1 MQVKTISMMWPS
13 VQTLLAATP
22 ALATVVMSVTESFAR
37 TSTSVPMVFIAVI
50 LMPSALTLTEAINV
64 NVSMVSLVMAHS
76 AMMLMNVLLTQLMI
90 VSNIRFVPILM
101 VPTSAPV
108 SQAMALL

>member
-64 NVSMVSLVMAHS
+64 NVSMVSLVMVHDVNV
-76 AMMLMNVLLTQLMI
+76 AMMLMI
-90 VSNIRFVPILM
+90 VSNIRFVPKLM
-101 VPTSAPV
+101 VPTPLTV

>member
-1 MQVKTISMMWPS
+1 MQVKTIAMMWPS

-22 ALATVVMSVTESFAR
+22 ALATVVMSVTGSFAR

-64 NVSMVSLVMAHS
+64 NVSMVSLVMAHDVNV
-76 AMMLMNVLLTQLMI
+76 AMMLMI
-90 VSNIRFVPILM
+90 VSNIRFVPTLM
-101 VPTSAPV
+101 VPTSVPV
-108 SQAMALL
+108 SQVMALL